1 MLNEILK
8 SHRNDRCCKNCDK
21 TARNKKKLIAVSYNF
36 CQGYVLLNLE
46 TM

>member
-1 MLNEILK
+1 MIAAVKIVIKQQEI
-8 SHRNDRCCKNCDK
+8 
-21 TARNKKKLIAVSYNF
+21 KKKLIAVSYNF